1 MAAPSAVVE
10 LTILQT
16 TDVHAHIHD
25 PDGNAGWLRLATA
38 IGEERAAAGG
48 KGNCLLIDCG
58 DTGRRRQPRR
68 SKHCHVERRAA
79 RRLGAREL

>member
-16 TDVHAHIHD
+16 TDIHAHIHD

-38 IGEERAAAGG
+38 IGKERAAVGG

-58 DTGRRRQPRR
+58 DTVQGTLAGAV
-68 SKHCHVERRAA
+68 S
-79 RRLGAREL
+79 LGEVSIAMLNALQYDA